1 MVVVSAY
8 YLTAYMRSG
17 SDSDKFN
24 LETSEESRLVLLGQE
39 APRPDKEQSPEV
51 VIVSY
56 RPPVEIPYDA
66 GRTHAVL
73 KASDLQGAP
82 ETVGYEL
89 ASAYIDKKDD
99 SSVRTFVVS
108 ADADTSEQIE
118 QIDDVAVL
126 TSSAISI
133 DPEIFTSLYPG
144 GNMNPRYWGDPHWAG
159 NESFGG
165 PTVPEGFVPVDSS
178 NLAGNEN
185 KDARGLRMRI
195 PAIGINADISELEI
209 RDLGDSRAWSTP
221 DKVVGHIPTT
231 ANPGEPRNGW
241 YFGHLDNFI
250 SNEGDIFRRLP
261 EIAEMINYDPVDV
274 FIETEEAE
282 YMYRVTGTRQM
293 HRDEL
298 SITETNDAQIVLVTC
313 WPFRVYDQRILVSAS
328 LIAVKPKT

>member
-17 SDSDKFN
+17 SDSAKFN

-39 APRPDKEQSPEV
+39 APRPDRGQSHEV
-51 VIVSY
+51 VPVSY
-56 RPPVEIPYDA
+56 RPSIEIPYDA
-66 GRTHAVL
+66 SRTHAVI
-73 KASDLQGAP
+73 KASDFQDAT
-82 ETVGYEL
+82 ESVAEEVT
-89 ASAYIDKKDD
+89 SANIDKRGE
-99 SSVRTFVVS
+99 SGVRTFIAS
-108 ADADTSEQIE
+108 ADAGTGKEIRLINDATVS
-118 QIDDVAVL
+118 

-165 PTVPEGFVPVDSS
+165 PTIPEGFVPVDSS
-178 NLAGNEN
+178 NLAGSEN
-185 KDARGLRMRI
+185 KDAQGLKMRI
-195 PAIGINADISELEI
+195 PAIGLNADISELEI

-282 YMYRVTGTRQM
+282 YMYRVTSTRQM
-293 HRDEL
+293 HRDDL